1 MRLIAAIIVLT
12 VPINGCVDSDYV
24 HLFRL
29 ADKAPSLSWADLEAM
44 EHMGPT
50 VIDGGVNFCVYSEN
64 AERVDVLVF
73 DAPDSD
79 DASHVFNLV
88 NRGDIWNGF
97 VEGIGLGQHYGYRA
111 WGPNWPVDPDWLP
124 GTTTGFRSDVDG
136 DGNRFNPNKLLFD
149 PWGLALHR
157 EHDWSLGSTASG
169 PSRAS
174 VTYGAA
180 AKTVVVESN
189 YAWSDAE
196 SQWRRAR
203 ADGTL
208 AGHADNE
215 LIIYEVHPKGLTMN
229 PASAV
234 DHPGTF
240 LGIGEIA
247 PYLQDLGVN
256 VVELMPIHEKPLDGG
271 YWGYNNLSFF
281 APELGFSH
289 AYQSTGRVD
298 GVIDEFKWMV
308 DQLHQHDI
316 EVWLDVVYNHTGE
329 GGLWRER
336 LYFDTFEDALEVN
349 FDPKE
354 VAGLYSYR
362 GLDNQAWY
370 ALSED
375 GQTYWDNTGVGNQTR
390 PNHRPMQR
398 LIMDSLLFAVED
410 LHIDGFRFDLAGIL
424 GEPDLDYDATIDPS
438 HTILQ
443 EIVDH
448 PVMQANQVRL
458 ISEPWT
464 AKGTGPG
471 IGGFPASTNRD
482 GYGWGEWNAH
492 FRDWWRAF
500 VNNCNWGDDGSGDW
514 TVVCHGAAAL
524 ESPVFVLNSTEG
536 VDGGAVLTG
545 SESVFGHNGRRPYH
559 SVNFIT
565 SHDGFTLYDL
575 VSYPDKQNACGLLNP
590 KCCDDPLSVWCDDE
604 SGENHNR
611 SHNWWDEGL
620 KRQMMR
626 NFFVAM
632 MVSHGTPMLLGGD
645 EWMRTQM
652 GNNNAYS
659 TWADNE
665 WNWFRW
671 GEWQNTTAVERYRM
685 HDFVRSLID
694 FRKRHL
700 NQLGPMT
707 YGGGAPFTW
716 KTANNTDMSGD
727 DWASKRHMMIHYY
740 REGDHTDPELAIL
753 INMEAGSVDFVLPE
767 GRRWGRVIDTQAWF
781 DTGGGEGSEG
791 GYFSEHPTADPY
803 LSQNIATSAAV
814 EVGARYGVMPFSIVV
829 LEQLD

>member
-1 MRLIAAIIVLT
+1 MRLSLPIAAVAATSCL
-12 VPINGCVDSDYV
+12 VDDYV
-24 HLFRL
+24 HLFRTL
-29 ADKAPSLSWADLEAM
+29 DKAPSLEWADIEAM

-50 VIDGGVNFCVYSEN
+50 VIDGGINFCVYSEN
-64 AERVDVLVF
+64 AERIDVMLF
-73 DAPDSD
+73 DDPETDEATHTFTLT
-79 DASHVFNLV
+79 A
-88 NRGDIWNGF
+88 RGDVWNGF
-97 VEGIGLGQHYGYRA
+97 VEGIGQGQHFGYRA
-111 WGPNWPVDPDWLP
+111 WGPNWPYDPEWIP

-149 PWGLALHR
+149 PWGKALHR
-157 EHDWSLGSTASG
+157 DHDWSKGSTASG

-180 AKTVVVESN
+180 AKTVVVDSG
-189 YAWSDAE
+189 YTWSTHE
-196 SQWRRAR
+196 RQWQEAR
-203 ADGTL
+203 AADTL
-208 AGHADNE
+208 AGHEDNA

-229 PASAV
+229 PASEV

-240 LGIGEIA
+240 RGIGEIA

-256 VVELMPIHEKPLDGG
+256 VVELMPIHQKPLDGG

-281 APELGFSH
+281 APELAFSH

-308 DQLHQHDI
+308 DQLHLHDI

-336 LYFDTFEDALEVN
+336 LYFDTFDDAFEVN

-362 GLDNQAWY
+362 GLDNASWY

-375 GQTYWDNTGVGNQTR
+375 GQYYWNNTGVGNQTR
-390 PNHRPMQR
+390 PNHRPMHR
-398 LIMDSLLFAVED
+398 LIMDSLHFAVED
-410 LHIDGFRFDLAGIL
+410 LHVDGFRFDLAGIL
-424 GEPDLDYDATIDPS
+424 GEPDLDYDSTIDPAF
-438 HTILQ
+438 TILAD
-443 EIVDH
+443 IVDD
-448 PVMQANQVRL
+448 PVLQARNIRL
-458 ISEPWT
+458 VAEPWT

-471 IGGFPASTNRD
+471 IGGFPASSNRD
-482 GYGWGEWNAH
+482 GFAWGEWNAH

-500 VNNCNWGDDGSGDW
+500 VNHCNWGEDGA
-514 TVVCHGAAAL
+514 VVCHGDAQLDA
-524 ESPVFVLNSTEG
+524 PVFVLNSTEG
-536 VDGGAVLTG
+536 VDGGAVMTG
-545 SESVFGHNGRRPYH
+545 SSDVYAHNGRKPFH

-575 VSYPDKQNACGLLNP
+575 VSYEDKQNSCGLLNP

-604 SGENHNR
+604 SGETHNR
-611 SHNWWDEGL
+611 SHNWWDEAK
-620 KRQMMR
+620 KRQIMR
-626 NFFVAM
+626 NMFVAM

-671 GEWQNTTAVERYRM
+671 GEWQNSFAVQRHRM
-685 HDFVRSLID
+685 HDFVRQLIA
-694 FRKRHL
+694 FRKAHL
-700 NQLGPMT
+700 DQLSPKT
-707 YGGGAPFTW
+707 YGGGAPFAW
-716 KTANNTDMSGD
+716 KTASNTEMTGE
-727 DWASKRHMMIHYY
+727 DWSSKRHMMVHYY
-740 REGDHTDPELAIL
+740 ADATHTGPELAIL
-753 INMEAGSVDFVLPE
+753 INMEPGTVTFTLPE

-781 DTGGGEGSEG
+781 DTPGDEGAAD
-791 GYFSEHPTADPY
+791 GYFAEHPTADPY
-803 LSQNIATSAAV
+803 LSRNISAGDPV
-814 EVGARYGVMPFSIVV
+814 EVSGSYGVAASSIVV
-829 LEQLD
+829 LEQLH